1 MLTKRLEYGSLTTLM
16 ACIFIYIYMY
26 FFFVSKN
33 NNKVLLFNP
42 PYVVTPPEEVGSDG
56 IEASWVS

>member
-1 MLTKRLEYGSLTTLM
+1 M
-16 ACIFIYIYMY
+16 
-26 FFFVSKN
+26 SK
-33 NNKVLLFNP
+33 NKVLLFNP

>member
-16 ACIFIYIYMY
+16 ACIFIYII
-26 FFFVSKN
+26 FFVSK
-33 NNKVLLFNP
+33 NKVLLFNP